1 MPFENLAAQQ
11 TPALDELTLALAA
24 EFREVDSAAALAR
37 LDALAADVPSA
48 GAVAELVEVLA
59 VRHGFT
65 GDRETYD
72 DPSNSMLDLVLERRQ
87 GLPILL
93 SVLYVEVARRAGIAL
108 AGFGLPGHFVCGT
121 PDGATL
127 VDPFHDGVFLE
138 ADDDVRLEPWGPHGM
153 ALLIPNNLVASFRR
167 RGDGGRARRAAE
179 LRVALRR
186 HDASAERELRGLR
199 AGLN

>member
-1 MPFENLAAQQ
+1 MPFEDLAAQQ
-11 TPALDELTLALAA
+11 TPALDELTLARAA
-24 EFREVDSAAALAR
+24 EFREVDSATALAR

-48 GAVAELVEVLA
+48 GAVAEFVEVLA

-72 DPSNSMLDLVLERRQ
+72 DPANSMLDLVLERRQ

-127 VDPFHDGVFLE
+127 VDPFHDGAFLE
-138 ADDDVRLEPWGPHGM
+138 ADDDVHLAPWGPHET
-153 ALLIPNNLVASFRR
+153 ALRMLNNLVGSFQR
-167 RGDGGRARRAAE
+167 RGDVGRALRAAE
-179 LRVALRR
+179 LRLALPG
-186 HDASAERELRGLR
+186 HDATADRELRGLR
-199 AGLN
+199 ARLN